1 MDSPLYS
8 AEALRTSLRTV
19 RVIDARASRAAYDA
33 AHVEGAVYADLNVD
47 LSGARAPGAD
57 PAHGGRHPLPAPA
70 VFAETL
76 GAWGITPD
84 TPVVVYDDKAG
95 ANAAARTWWMLRSA
109 GHAKAYVLDGGY
121 AAAVAANVPMS
132 SAVPSIPRAPAYP
145 FTAWKLPTATID
157 QVAARAA
164 SPEWTVL
171 DVRSPERYRGETEP
185 LDPVAGRIPG
195 AKNVFYE
202 SNLAADGRFR
212 SPEEIRAIYTELLGG
227 LPAGQLVVSCGSG
240 VTACHTLLALEAAGL
255 RGASLYVGS
264 WSEWCRSG
272 RPQGKG

>member
-212 SPEEIRAIYTELLGG
+212 SPEEIRAIYAELLGG